1 MPIMFRLAAWA
12 AGASA
17 AFAAAASAHAAAIIS
32 NGTIQLGVDD
42 FGQLNPTSVLG
53 DASPVTGTTVVGLR
67 YLPTGNESTSHGCL
81 CEGWGVGIGETG
93 AFGSANNNFGGAA
106 NLTPVS
112 FVSDG
117 VTATSVVELTS
128 GELRITHHFAPAAE
142 TSDLYRVTV
151 TIENISGVDI
161 TDLRYTRTFD
171 WDVEPTTFS
180 EFVTHA
186 GVATTPS
193 VLLAINNGF
202 VDSNPFGFRSDLGAT
217 GDFVDFGPDDHGSN
231 FDFGFGALAAGE
243 SFSFDIFYGASLTEA
258 AALAALGAVAAELFS
273 LGQCDIDADGTG
285 AFTAGGFQC
294 NTFIFGFAGV
304 GGEVIVPPPGEIP
317 VPAALPMFLTAL
329 LGGAG
334 LMRRRR
340 RQAAAATGA

>member
-1 MPIMFRLAAWA
+1 MVRLAAWA
-12 AGASA
+12 AGSGA
-17 AFAAAASAHAAAIIS
+17 ALAVAASAHAAAIIS

-53 DASPVTGTTVVGLR
+53 DPSPVSGTSVVGLR

-81 CEGWGVGIGETG
+81 CEGWGVGIGDTG
-93 AFGSANNNFGGAA
+93 VFGSANNDDGVF

-112 FVSDG
+112 FVSTAT
-117 VTATSVVELTS
+117 TATSVVELTS

-161 TDLRYTRTFD
+161 ADLRYTRTFD
-171 WDVEPTTFS
+171 WDVEPTTFD

-193 VLLAINNGF
+193 VLSAINNGF
-202 VDSNPFGFRSDLGAT
+202 VDSNPFGFRGDLGAT
-217 GDFVDFGPDDHGSN
+217 GDFTDFGPLDHGSN

-258 AALAALGAVAAELFS
+258 AALAALGSVAAELFS
-273 LGQCDIDADGTG
+273 LGQCSIDAAGTG
-285 AFTAGGFQC
+285 ASTAFGDFQC

-304 GGEVIVPPPGEIP
+304 GGEIIVPPPGEIP

-334 LMRRRR
+334 LIRRRR
-340 RQAAAATGA
+340 RQAAAAAGA